1 MSKISKSLARK
12 LSARILLLAMP
23 IFILSLG
30 IFYLQSRYLIH
41 HEAVERSNSVL
52 HTAIQRVSNFMN
64 TIENST
70 NSNAWLLEESFT
82 PESLEAITHRI
93 VNLNPNIIDC
103 YVSAA
108 PGVFQQYGPLFSVYT
123 FNDGDSIVT
132 TRETDF
138 DYLNKKWYNKGMQTG
153 EAFWIEPFSEQL
165 DGAVNPN
172 DAVAAYCRPIH
183 SEEGR
188 LMGLINTEFAFS
200 QLAKS
205 IASTEQSYP
214 DAYFVLL
221 GADGR
226 YFIHPDTTRLFRKTI
241 YTDADPK
248 RNADIISL
256 GHQMTDGKQGI
267 MHVNVNGQ
275 KYHVNY
281 QPVPGTTWSLAM
293 VCPEGE
299 VLAGYNRLAY
309 VIVLLILIGLLAIL
323 WLSSRVVR
331 QTIQPIKQLLGYTQ
345 HIADGNYDE
354 PIPQSDQPD
363 DIGHLQNNFAAMQQA
378 LQKHMGSISQTAE
391 EIQKQNEQRAH
402 NMELAEE
409 SIRKKT
415 VFIQNLSHQIRTPL
429 NIINGFSDIMLN
441 SITQR
446 EKGNDANDKNLKEEL
461 STFTGMM
468 NYNAIH
474 LKRMILMLFDSSA
487 AGTSEQLMGN
497 RKDEVWCNEIA
508 RESIEYTKKH
518 FQGLKVLFTTDLSDG
533 VQILTNHL
541 YLMRTIRELLYNA
554 AKYSD
559 GEHIHLHVSE
569 TDTTVNF
576 TIEDTG
582 SGLPDDAD
590 DLLYKPFIKIDDL
603 SEGLG
608 LGLPLCKR
616 HALSLGGDLIYDRDY
631 RDGCRFILE
640 MPK

>member
-1 MSKISKSLARK
+1 
-12 LSARILLLAMP
+12 
-23 IFILSLG
+23 
-30 IFYLQSRYLIH
+30 
-41 HEAVERSNSVL
+41 
-52 HTAIQRVSNFMN
+52 
-64 TIENST
+64 
-70 NSNAWLLEESFT
+70 
-82 PESLEAITHRI
+82 
-93 VNLNPNIIDC
+93 
-103 YVSAA
+103 
-108 PGVFQQYGPLFSVYT
+108 
-123 FNDGDSIVT
+123 
-132 TRETDF
+132 
-138 DYLNKKWYNKGMQTG
+138 
-153 EAFWIEPFSEQL
+153 
-165 DGAVNPN
+165 
-172 DAVAAYCRPIH
+172 
-183 SEEGR
+183 
-188 LMGLINTEFAFS
+188 
-200 QLAKS
+200 
-205 IASTEQSYP
+205 
-214 DAYFVLL
+214 
-221 GADGR
+221 
-226 YFIHPDTTRLFRKTI
+226 
-241 YTDADPK
+241 
-248 RNADIISL
+248 
-256 GHQMTDGKQGI
+256 
-267 MHVNVNGQ
+267 
-275 KYHVNY
+275 
-281 QPVPGTTWSLAM
+281 
-293 VCPEGE
+293 
-299 VLAGYNRLAY
+299 
-309 VIVLLILIGLLAIL
+309 
-323 WLSSRVVR
+323 VVR

-345 HIADGNYDE
+345 HIANGNYDE

-363 DIGHLQNNFAAMQQA
+363 DIGHLQNSFAAMQQA
-378 LQKHMGSISQTAE
+378 LQKHMGSISQTVE

-409 SIRKKT
+409 SIKKKT

-497 RKDEVWCNEIA
+497 RKDEVWCNETA

-608 LGLPLCKR
+608 LGLPLSKR
-616 HALSLGGDLIYDRDY
+616 HALSLGGDLIYDKNY
-631 RDGCRFILE
+631 CDGCRFILE